1 MGNQNILILQ
11 IRAVVFHT
19 LYYLLVLT
27 GLLGEFIRQGLGYD
41 EWGLI
46 NENGELM
53 NRRELF
59 GMLGAAP
66 FALIGKEQKQEYF
79 YDDIIKGMKDNF
91 PYDSIVMLFSKNG
104 TIYGK
109 VMVIS
114 PEDPRGIKKEIVD
127 LMADTLKSD
136 YLGEDA

>member
-1 MGNQNILILQ
+1 
-11 IRAVVFHT
+11 
-19 LYYLLVLT
+19 
-27 GLLGEFIRQGLGYD
+27 
-41 EWGLI
+41 
-46 NENGELM
+46 
-53 NRRELF
+53 
-59 GMLGAAP
+59 MLGAAP

-109 VMVIS
+109 GAVIR
-114 PEDPRGIKKEIVD
+114 PEDPRTIKKDIVD
-127 LMADTLKSD
+127 FMADTLKYD

>member
-1 MGNQNILILQ
+1 
-11 IRAVVFHT
+11 
-19 LYYLLVLT
+19 
-27 GLLGEFIRQGLGYD
+27 
-41 EWGLI
+41 
-46 NENGELM
+46 M

-79 YDDIIKGMKDNF
+79 YDDIIKGMKDNL

-109 VMVIS
+109 GAVIR
-114 PEDPRGIKKEIVD
+114 PEDPRTIKKDIVD
-127 LMADTLKSD
+127 FMADTLKSD
-136 YLGEDA
+136 YLGRG

>member
-1 MGNQNILILQ
+1 
-11 IRAVVFHT
+11 
-19 LYYLLVLT
+19 
-27 GLLGEFIRQGLGYD
+27 
-41 EWGLI
+41 
-46 NENGELM
+46 M

-91 PYDSIVMLFSKNG
+91 PDDSIVMLFSKDG

-109 VMVIS
+109 GAVIR
-114 PEDPRGIKKEIVD
+114 PEDPRTIKKDIVD
-127 LMADTLKSD
+127 FMADTLKSD